1 MLDKS
6 ALAEQDAELEALR
19 KKNRQLAERL
29 RNVEIHVVAKA
40 QAQNRTVPY
49 GDRPSKTR
57 PYAVGIHT
65 PAEIASGKGG
75 SRASSSER
83 RQIEAY
89 GASATRSVSGTPRT
103 AARGSSVGAL
113 PPPVPG
119 GSGSGGN
126 TSIHRSPGGGGG
138 GGGLDSTN
146 AETRILTE
154 QRNAARAEADS
165 LRRQMSLQ
173 LATSSATSS
182 AAGNASFSQLPVGS
196 GNTVAVPRGDLLEME
211 RQLKDRTSQVLLLKS
226 RYEHLESRSAAER
239 ELYDRAVA
247 ALEEQNS
254 QIRDA
259 RSSLQ
264 QAEADISLLRSRLR
278 AQEDNDAE
286 LRIARDEVRR
296 MERQLTDLCES
307 PFISDGRERLGK
319 AEKLEDL
326 QKENAA
332 LREQVSHLQHSV
344 KSQHIEIT
352 SLRREKRELTDSNE
366 SLKEQSGQ
374 SRQLAEAA
382 QRANATL
389 RERLA
394 LYSGVVGGMDGTAS
408 AGTAIEGGPA
418 VSSSSSAAGVGGS
431 NAIPPEELERALA
444 IVRRRMDT
452 PASDSASGQKSSN
465 SDSADS
471 TDPSSAAGILRRKVQ
486 QLQLALLSTQRDL
499 ERSEAMLRAQSSI
512 SADLSA
518 EVAELNERIS
528 TETGSIRRR
537 LADTEAVAEKR
548 LQRTSMLEAQV
559 KQLLQKLRDVT
570 EAFTS
575 NKAALE
581 EALIAAK
588 ESAETRAVD
597 DATGAASTVVASS
610 RKQSSASRGALSPR
624 AIDDGVNDDGD
635 DASTVISDL
644 SGDDER
650 AGPQTRNSMSNKRG
664 GQTSSSSSSASS
676 ANGAAIVVTT
686 NDDEATEDDS
696 LGELLDFGPGE
707 DAIEIYIIDATIDP
721 SSLGRH
727 DTTFALLDFLDFDS
741 QTSPLSNGTS
751 PIYNFSA
758 AYRVETTQAFLH
770 SIASQGATIDINQ
783 AKGADF
789 ELLARA
795 VVPLYDFLLP
805 SLPSSTSTSGG
816 AGAPAP
822 KPTTRL
828 KFASLPLVHKN
839 GRVIGSLRVEAR
851 IAVPL
856 TELWAQFNRE
866 RPAEGA
872 SLTQQIRE
880 KQRTSNA
887 SGGVN
892 TAITMDP
899 ASSSSSSAAAVIT
912 ATEFSGHKPNELLV
926 TVVGASDLSS
936 SRRGPPSTFV
946 QFNLPGMQTAATS
959 VVSSNSNPV
968 YADQR
973 VFPLVP
979 NARQLQTLGST
990 PLVFSVID
998 DAAASAAA
1006 ATGSSEVGSA
1016 VIGKATVS
1024 LASVAEGGSID
1035 SSYDIT
1041 DAKGQ
1046 ITGRL
1051 HVRIGWS
1058 RPLSTVD
1065 GAPPGTLH
1073 RAQLHALSA
1082 VFDRDGAG
1090 VKHEL
1095 LARALLM
1102 SENDANALDRV
1113 RKAIDA
1119 HEQAII
1125 DASASSSSSTSRRAS
1140 VGSPVKW
1147 STALKTAAEAC
1158 GRPGL
1163 TLSPKEV
1170 FNSITL
1176 PAVSGMSIDFS
1187 SVENALLGLLPPL
1200 KEGESSSDDK
1210 LPVSDIIDAFSPLVP
1225 LAQEA
1230 FLKLRRFA
1238 ASLPKGKG
1246 QPRLDWA
1253 LEDEADEA
1261 AKLVFKTDRPTRAQ
1275 AERLSRA
1282 GVISA
1287 LKKIGIMVVDD
1298 AALERRSSSIS
1309 SSSSTAASRAM
1320 EKAASEQLT
1329 AAVAAAVAIETP
1341 GRAAGSGVTVRIA
1354 SREEEVAPSIVSA
1367 AVANAAYAANS
1378 SDAAA
1383 GASSAVVAAS
1393 ATVGDQTTTAT
1404 TQRRASAKELVFED
1418 TSSNVSSTTASAST
1432 ATATTRVAET
1442 IITPSAASAEEPK

>member
-1 MLDKS
+1 VLDKS

-89 GASATRSVSGTPRT
+89 GVSATRSVSGTPRT

-119 GSGSGGN
+119 GSGGGGN
-126 TSIHRSPGGGGG
+126 TSIHRSPGGG

-154 QRNAARAEADS
+154 QRDAARAEADS

-512 SADLSA
+512 SSDLSA

-624 AIDDGVNDDGD
+624 AIDDGVNDDDD

-664 GQTSSSSSSASS
+664 GQSSSSSSAASS

-936 SRRGPPSTFV
+936 SSRRGPPSTFV

-1125 DASASSSSSTSRRAS
+1125 DASASSSSTSSRRAS

-1309 SSSSTAASRAM
+1309 SSSTAASRAM
-1320 EKAASEQLT
+1320 EKAASEKLT
-1329 AAVAAAVAIETP
+1329 AAVAAAVAIEMP

-1378 SDAAA
+1378 SVAAA
-1383 GASSAVVAAS
+1383 GASSAVVATS

-1418 TSSNVSSTTASAST
+1418 TSSNVSSTTASATTAT

-1442 IITPSAASAEEPK
+1442 IITPSLEEIAK

>member
-138 GGGLDSTN
+138 GLDSTN

-154 QRNAARAEADS
+154 QRDAARAEADS

-465 SDSADS
+465 SESADS

-512 SADLSA
+512 SSDLSA

-624 AIDDGVNDDGD
+624 AIDDGVNDDDD

>member
-1 MLDKS
+1 L
-6 ALAEQDAELEALR
+6 
-19 KKNRQLAERL
+19 
-29 RNVEIHVVAKA
+29 
-40 QAQNRTVPY
+40 
-49 GDRPSKTR
+49 
-57 PYAVGIHT
+57 
-65 PAEIASGKGG
+65 
-75 SRASSSER
+75 R
-83 RQIEAY
+83 RQI
-89 GASATRSVSGTPRT
+89 
-103 AARGSSVGAL
+103 
-113 PPPVPG
+113 
-119 GSGSGGN
+119 
-126 TSIHRSPGGGGG
+126 
-138 GGGLDSTN
+138 
-146 AETRILTE
+146 
-154 QRNAARAEADS
+154 
-165 LRRQMSLQ
+165 SLQ
-173 LATSSATSS
+173 LSTSNAISS
-182 AAGNASFSQLPVGS
+182 SGSSGGANASYSHLPVGS
-196 GNTVAVPRGDLLEME
+196 GNTVAVPRNDLLEME

-226 RYEHLESRSAAER
+226 RYEHLESRAAAER

-259 RSSLQ
+259 RSGLQ

-278 AQEDNDAE
+278 AQEDNDSE
-286 LRIARDEVRR
+286 LRNARDEVRR

-326 QKENAA
+326 QKESAA
-332 LREQVSHLQHSV
+332 LKEQVSHLQHSV

-352 SLRREKRELTDSNE
+352 ALRREKRELTDSNE
-366 SLKEQSGQ
+366 SLKEQSSQ

-418 VSSSSSAAGVGGS
+418 VSSSSGSSGGGS
-431 NAIPPEELERALA
+431 NAVPHEELERALA

-452 PASDSASGQKSSN
+452 PASDTGAKNDSDASNGDLSASTGV
-465 SDSADS
+465 
-471 TDPSSAAGILRRKVQ
+471 LRRKVQ

-570 EAFTS
+570 EAYSTS
-575 NKAALE
+575 KAALE

-588 ESAETRAVD
+588 EAAETRAVN
-597 DATGAASTVVASS
+597 DATGAVSNLVGATATSGGASS
-610 RKQSSASRGALSPR
+610 SHATMSRRQPAAARGALSPR
-624 AIDDGVNDDGD
+624 ALEDGGDDDD

-644 SGDDER
+644 SGDDDR
-650 AGPQTRNSMSNKRG
+650 VGIPVRTSTNNKKVPS
-664 GQTSSSSSSASS
+664 SSSSSSAADDTGLASSS
-676 ANGAAIVVTT
+676 ALATT
-686 NDDEATEDDS
+686 DDETTEDDS

-707 DAIEIYIIDATIDP
+707 DAIEIYIVDATIDP
-721 SSLGRH
+721 SALGRH

-741 QTSPLSNGTS
+741 QTSPLSNGPV

-805 SLPSSTSTSGG
+805 PLPTTTIPG
-816 AGAPAP
+816 GAPAP

-828 KFASLPLVHKN
+828 RFAALPLMHKN

-880 KQRTSNA
+880 KQRTSKS
-887 SGGVN
+887 SGGVT
-892 TAITMDP
+892 TALSMD
-899 ASSSSSSAAAVIT
+899 ASSSSSSSSSSSAAVVTSAEI
-912 ATEFSGHKPNELLV
+912 SGHKPNELLV
-926 TVVGASDLSS
+926 TIVGASDLV
-936 SRRGPPSTFV
+936 SRRIGGGAPSTFV
-946 QFNLPGMQTAATS
+946 QFNLPGMSTAATS
-959 VVSSNSNPV
+959 IVTSNSNPV

-979 NARQLQTLGST
+979 NARQLQTLGSS

-998 DAAASAAA
+998 DTIASAAA
-1006 ATGSSEVGSA
+1006 TTGSSEVGSA

-1024 LASVAEGGSID
+1024 LAAVAEGGSID
-1035 SSYDIT
+1035 SSYDLT
-1041 DAKGQ
+1041 DSKGQ

-1051 HVRIGWS
+1051 HIRIGWG

-1065 GAPPGTLH
+1065 GAPPGTLY

-1082 VFDRDGAG
+1082 IFDKDGAG

-1095 LARALLM
+1095 LARAILM
-1102 SENDANALDRV
+1102 SEDDANYLDRV
-1113 RKAIDA
+1113 RKAVDT
-1119 HEQAII
+1119 HERALV
-1125 DASASSSSSTSRRAS
+1125 DASASSSSSSSSRRAS
-1140 VGSPVKW
+1140 VGNPVKW

-1170 FNSITL
+1170 FTALSL
-1176 PAVSGMSIDFS
+1176 PAVSGMTIDSTSI
-1187 SVENALLGLLPPL
+1187 ENALFGLLPPL
-1200 KEGESSSDDK
+1200 KDGESSTDDK
-1210 LPVSDIIDAFSPLVP
+1210 LPVNDIIDAFSPLP
-1225 LAQEA
+1225 QLAYEA
-1230 FLKLRRFA
+1230 FGKLRRFA
-1238 ASLPKGKG
+1238 AGLPKGKG

-1253 LEDEADEA
+1253 LEDEADDA
-1261 AKLVFKTDRPTRAQ
+1261 AKLVFKTERPTRAQ
-1275 AERLSRA
+1275 AERLSRS
-1282 GVISA
+1282 GVIQA
-1287 LKKIGIMVVDD
+1287 LKKIGIMIVDD
-1298 AALERRSSSIS
+1298 ASLDRRSSATTANTNN
-1309 SSSSTAASRAM
+1309 TAASRAS
-1320 EKAASEQLT
+1320 EKAAADQLT
-1329 AAVAAAVAIETP
+1329 AAVAAAVALETP
-1341 GRAAGSGVTVRIA
+1341 GRDAGSGVTVRIA
-1354 SREEEVAPSIVSA
+1354 SREEEVVPSIVSA
-1367 AVANAAYAANS
+1367 AIANATSAAT
-1378 SDAAA
+1378 AAA
-1383 GASSAVVAAS
+1383 
-1393 ATVGDQTTTAT
+1393 TTETTAT
-1404 TQRRASAKELVFED
+1404 VTTVTIENQTKSASRRASAKELVFD
-1418 TSSNVSSTTASAST
+1418 SNTSSGLLVPSMSSSHVAENIITTETESAVGVGASSNTSTTT
-1432 ATATTRVAET
+1432 DV
-1442 IITPSAASAEEPK
+1442 K